1 MAEFG
6 DFDEARWEKLRKIAY
21 FKALS
26 ITKHPFTSEEVA
38 QEAIARFMESDE
50 PIQRPEEWI
59 SVVARNLANN
69 AVMRKSSIFRADQI
83 QGFDEDLEFKP
94 RNIKDEPVEDFTT
107 SQIVIDRAKAQG
119 ALEALSEKEQLI
131 IGLISDGYTNGEV
144 AEMLGYK
151 DATVVA
157 NLVSR
162 IRSKAKN
169 KLEEFN

>member
-1 MAEFG
+1 
-6 DFDEARWEKLRKIAY
+6 
-21 FKALS
+21 
-26 ITKHPFTSEEVA
+26 
-38 QEAIARFMESDE
+38 
-50 PIQRPEEWI
+50 
-59 SVVARNLANN
+59 VVARNLANN

-94 RNIKDEPVEDFTT
+94 RDIKDEPVEDFTT

-131 IGLISDGYTNGEV
+131 IGLISDGYANGEV